1 MPVHVAELRENRND
15 DRRQQQ
21 LGCLEPVHVRVM
33 DAEVDDDVAEER
45 NVVAL
50 DDAADEF
57 DEDEPADQPCSDS
70 QARSAQPV
78 EGGCGGHARENSTAA
93 APSLVRGQPRG
104 EPVTTERETLTWQ
117 GFGDAARELSRTI
130 VADGFM
136 PDVVVAIARGGLL
149 PAGAIAYGLGIKNCG
164 AINVE
169 FYTGIG
175 TVLPDPELLPP
186 EMDMA
191 YLDGRRVLLVDDV
204 ADSGRTLDLAV
215 RLLTDRGA
223 IVRSVVI
230 YTKPTTIIRPD
241 WSWKDTDLW
250 IDFPWS
256 WQGSVIEQD
265 AAVRESA

>member
-1 MPVHVAELRENRND
+1 M
-15 DRRQQQ
+15 
-21 LGCLEPVHVRVM
+21 
-33 DAEVDDDVAEER
+33 
-45 NVVAL
+45 
-50 DDAADEF
+50 
-57 DEDEPADQPCSDS
+57 
-70 QARSAQPV
+70 
-78 EGGCGGHARENSTAA
+78 
-93 APSLVRGQPRG
+93 
-104 EPVTTERETLTWQ
+104 TTERETLTGQ
-117 GFGDAARELSRTI
+117 GFGDATRELSRTI

>member
-1 MPVHVAELRENRND
+1 
-15 DRRQQQ
+15 
-21 LGCLEPVHVRVM
+21 
-33 DAEVDDDVAEER
+33 
-45 NVVAL
+45 
-50 DDAADEF
+50 
-57 DEDEPADQPCSDS
+57 
-70 QARSAQPV
+70 
-78 EGGCGGHARENSTAA
+78 
-93 APSLVRGQPRG
+93 
-104 EPVTTERETLTWQ
+104 VTTERETLTWQ
-117 GFGDAARELSRTI
+117 GFGDATRELSRTI

-215 RLLTDRGA
+215 RLLIDRGA

>member
-1 MPVHVAELRENRND
+1 M
-15 DRRQQQ
+15 
-21 LGCLEPVHVRVM
+21 
-33 DAEVDDDVAEER
+33 
-45 NVVAL
+45 
-50 DDAADEF
+50 
-57 DEDEPADQPCSDS
+57 
-70 QARSAQPV
+70 
-78 EGGCGGHARENSTAA
+78 
-93 APSLVRGQPRG
+93 
-104 EPVTTERETLTWQ
+104 TTERETLTWQ
-117 GFGDAARELSRTI
+117 GFGDATRELSRTI

-215 RLLTDRGA
+215 RLLTARGA